1 LPSGSASYQAAQH
14 VTPPAPGFS
23 EPPQSR
29 PIAPDLAG
37 APHADPNGIASP
49 PGANYELV
57 RILFDA
63 RESVAREL
71 ALSSREFQVLRSLND
86 SDLNVCQDLVQEL
99 HRRLAHHPLY
109 QSLLKLDESYA
120 LALRYRRPVA

>member
-1 LPSGSASYQAAQH
+1 M
-14 VTPPAPGFS
+14 
-23 EPPQSR
+23 
-29 PIAPDLAG
+29 
-37 APHADPNGIASP
+37 ASP
-49 PGANYELV
+49 PGANYELI
-57 RILFDA
+57 RTLFDA
-63 RESVAREL
+63 REAVAREL
-71 ALSSREFQVLRSLND
+71 AVSSREFQVLRSLND